1 MAGALLTKPATKI
14 KTEVTLSE
22 ACELIGVTR
31 KKILRLVDDGTLI
44 SRMSGVSRVIALKEI
59 ERYNEVEFI
68 RCGRI
73 LDELVGETERLG
85 LYK

>member
-1 MAGALLTKPATKI
+1 MAGAVLTKPATKI

-44 SRMSGVSRVIALKEI
+44 SRMISDDRVFSLQSLNAYKLTEQQRCHQVI
-59 ERYNEVEFI
+59 VE
-68 RCGRI
+68 
-73 LDELVGETERLG
+73 LMEETERLG